1 MSKQKEI
8 LNQFQESISGMSKTF
23 LDFSKQF
30 EEISKEAEKNLSEKE
45 LEMINEFK
53 EKAKTLKGADFS
65 SLMELKEV
73 YEKKLNNGV

>member
-8 LNQFQESISGMSKTF
+8 LNQFQESIGGMSKTF
-23 LDFSKQF
+23 LDFTKQF

-45 LEMINEFK
+45 LEMIKEFK

-65 SLMELKEV
+65 SLMELKKV
-73 YEKKLNNGV
+73 YENKLNNGV

>member
-1 MSKQKEI
+1 MSKQQKI

-30 EEISKEAEKNLSEKE
+30 KEISKEAEKNLSKKE

-73 YEKKLNNGV
+73 YEKKLKNGV